1 MSILDMLSQIVE
13 KQKEFQEFL
22 KVKLPNSIE
31 EMCEKEN
38 IENLVF
44 QILAMFDEVSEAL
57 ACIPWKPWKK
67 VQGFNLNSFKEE
79 LIDIFHFLINCC
91 LYVGMSSED
100 IFNEFMRK
108 NKINWERQKDGY

>member
-22 KVKLPNSIE
+22 KVKLPVFTPDVYTE
-31 EMCEKEN
+31 EN
-38 IENLVF
+38 IKNLTY

-67 VQGFNLNSFKEE
+67 NQRFDVCSFREE
-79 LIDIFHFLINCC
+79 LMDILHFLVNCC

-108 NKINWERQKDGY
+108 NKINWERQRNGY